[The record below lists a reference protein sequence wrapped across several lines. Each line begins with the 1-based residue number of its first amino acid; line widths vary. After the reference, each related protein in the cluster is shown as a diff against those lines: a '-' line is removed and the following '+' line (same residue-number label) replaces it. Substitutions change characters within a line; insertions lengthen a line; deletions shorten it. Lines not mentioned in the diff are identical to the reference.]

1 MPPRSSSPSF
11 AFTFTRILVPLA
23 IQNLF
28 TSLIGMAEVVMVGQ
42 LGDASVAAVGLAGQF
57 FYLLNITLFGIAGGT
72 AIFAAQYWG
81 ARDLANLRR
90 AFGLCLLTCLAVTL
104 AFAGAA
110 LVLPGRVI
118 GLFTQDPAVI
128 RLGASY
134 LQIIGWS
141 YVFSAVTMAFA
152 ALIRSTGNT
161 RPPMLVGVVTL
172 CLNIVLD
179 YVLIFG
185 KLGMPA
191 LGVRGS
197 ASGTAI
203 CRGLECLALVLVTYG
218 RRLPVAASPRQL
230 FSFDRAFAA
239 RHLRLIVVVFLNE
252 FFWALG
258 TNVYNAMMARLGT
271 AAYAAY
277 NISAT
282 FQTLGLFFSMGCT
295 NTCGI
300 LAGHQIGAGKPEAAY
315 RIAWRILI
323 ICVLGTGLIGLTLA
337 AARQPLLDLYRV
349 SPLARQNASA
359 MLLITGLAL
368 GVRALDGML
377 IVGILRGGGDTQYG
391 AFLDIGGTWLAG
403 IPAMALAGFVLHLP
417 APWVLAAM
425 LAENLFKDTLA
436 FRRFLTRRWIRNLA
450 RPAGEE
456 LAVG

>member
-1 MPPRSSSPSF
+1 
-11 AFTFTRILVPLA
+11 VPLA
-23 IQNLF
+23 IQYLF

-57 FYLLNITLFGIAGGT
+57 FYLLNITLFGVAGGT

-90 AFGLCLLTCLAVTL
+90 ALGLCLATCLVVAL

-141 YVFSAVTMAFA
+141 YVFSGITMGFA

-161 RPPMLVGVVTL
+161 RAPMLVGVTTL

-185 KLGMPA
+185 RLGLPA

-197 ASGTAI
+197 AGATAI
-203 CRGLECLALVLVTYG
+203 CRGLECLALVLVVYW

-230 FSFDRAFAA
+230 FSFDWAFAA
-239 RHLRLIVVVFLNE
+239 RHLRLIVVVLLNE

-271 AAYAAY
+271 AAYAAF

-282 FQTLGLFFSMGCT
+282 FQTLGLFFSMGCA

-300 LAGHQIGAGKPEAAY
+300 LAGHEIGAGKPEAAY
-315 RIAWRILI
+315 RIAGRILI
-323 ICVLGTGLIGLTLA
+323 IAVVGSGLIGLTLA
-337 AARQPLLDLYRV
+337 AARQPLLNLYQV

-391 AFLDIGGTWLAG
+391 AFLDLGGTWLAG

-456 LAVG
+456 LVIS

>member
-1 MPPRSSSPSF
+1 MLPRTSSPSF
-11 AFTFTRILVPLA
+11 AFTFARILVPLA
-23 IQNLF
+23 IQYLF
-28 TSLIGMAEVVMVGQ
+28 TNLIGMAEVVMVGQ
-42 LGDASVAAVGLAGQF
+42 LGDASVAAVGLAGQLF
-57 FYLLNITLFGIAGGT
+57 FLLNITLFGIASGT

-90 AFGLCLLTCLAVTL
+90 AFGLCLLICLVVAL

-110 LVLPGRVI
+110 LVVPDWLI

-141 YVFSAVTMAFA
+141 YAFTAITTAFA
-152 ALIRSTGNT
+152 TLIRSTGNT
-161 RPPMLVGVVTL
+161 RPPMLVGVVFL
-172 CLNIVLD
+172 SLNIVLD

-197 ASGTAI
+197 AAGTAI
-203 CRGLECLALVLVTYG
+203 CRGLECLTLALVAYA

-230 FSFDRAFAA
+230 FGFDRAFVA

-258 TNVYNAMMARLGT
+258 MNLYNAMMARLGT

-277 NISAT
+277 SISAT
-282 FQTLGLFFSMGCT
+282 FQTLGMFFTMGCV

-300 LAGHQIGAGKPEAAY
+300 LAGHEIGAGKPEAAY

-323 ICVLGTGLIGLTLA
+323 ICVVGSGLIGLALA
-337 AARQPLLDLYRV
+337 AARQPLLELYQV
-349 SPLARQNASA
+349 SALARQNASA

-368 GVRALDGML
+368 AVRAFDGML
-377 IVGILRGGGDTQYG
+377 IVGILRGGGDTQYS
-391 AFLDIGGTWLAG
+391 ALLDLGGTWLAG

-456 LAVG
+456 LAVS